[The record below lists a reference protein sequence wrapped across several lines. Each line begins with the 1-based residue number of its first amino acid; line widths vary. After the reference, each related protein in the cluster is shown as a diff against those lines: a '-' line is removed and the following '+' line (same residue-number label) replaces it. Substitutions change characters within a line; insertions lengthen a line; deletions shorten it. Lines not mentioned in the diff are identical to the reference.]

1 MHGDCR
7 QSTRESPGRHRFST
21 PVPDNV
27 LGKGI
32 MPRPTVHIVGAGFSG
47 LSAAVH
53 LSFAAGADIVLHER
67 VARAG
72 GRRRSYYDEALGLT
86 IDSGNHFL
94 LASWRATLG
103 TIAAIG
109 ASDRW
114 RGEDSGD
121 IPFADMASGER
132 WKLRP
137 NPGRIPWWVSV
148 PSRRAPRTL
157 TKDYFSLAKL
167 MRAPASATVADL
179 APSEGV
185 ASERIWRPF
194 TQAAV
199 NVEPSRASARLA
211 GAWLGET
218 FAGGGRGARLM
229 FPVGGDFARAFVEP
243 ALTHLRRR
251 QVTIRFEHELRAL
264 EFDVDSVTG
273 LDFEHDRVDLAPED
287 AVILALPPWVVS
299 ALAPGISAPTEFAA
313 TLTAHFAAPPPCG
326 APRLLGVVN
335 GPFAWLFCHPDR
347 ISVGVR
353 DARSLLEIPR
363 EKIAAEFWRAAAAL
377 TGLSDSMPAWR
388 IIRQKRAGF
397 AATPAQ
403 DALRPTCQTAW
414 RNLFLAG
421 AWVQNGLPES
431 IESAVRSGEVA
442 AKWAASAMLSSPVG
456 TGAQ

>member
-1 MHGDCR
+1 MSQLRGKMHGDCR

-185 ASERIWRPF
+185 ASERIWR
-194 TQAAV
+194 A
-199 NVEPSRASARLA
+199 EPSLGPPRRRLA
-211 GAWLGET
+211 
-218 FAGGGRGARLM
+218 RRN
-229 FPVGGDFARAFVEP
+229 
-243 ALTHLRRR
+243 LRRR
-251 QVTIRFEHELRAL
+251 RPRSPTDVSRRRRFRTRLRRARA
-264 EFDVDSVTG
+264 D
-273 LDFEHDRVDLAPED
+273 APE
-287 AVILALPPWVVS
+287 A
-299 ALAPGISAPTEFAA
+299 APG
-313 TLTAHFAAPPPCG
+313 H
-326 APRLLGVVN
+326 
-335 GPFAWLFCHPDR
+335 D
-347 ISVGVR
+347 
-353 DARSLLEIPR
+353 
-363 EKIAAEFWRAAAAL
+363 
-377 TGLSDSMPAWR
+377 
-388 IIRQKRAGF
+388 
-397 AATPAQ
+397 
-403 DALRPTCQTAW
+403 
-414 RNLFLAG
+414 
-421 AWVQNGLPES
+421 
-431 IESAVRSGEVA
+431 
-442 AKWAASAMLSSPVG
+442 PV
-456 TGAQ
+456 